1 MLAYCGVIAN
11 MRNRPYVR
19 PLTTSTTVAPNEM
32 FLLLLARAPIYKPSV
47 HLPSGLPPPG
57 PRNLVTRIDPETPV
71 GGTSS
76 RFRVCSPRSI
86 FKAKLGVWA
95 GM

>member
-11 MRNRPYVR
+11 MRNRPYV

-71 GGTSS
+71 GVTSS
-76 RFRVCSPRSI
+76 RFRVSAHRARFSRRN
-86 FKAKLGVWA
+86 
-95 GM
+95 